1 MERRAGLG
9 GGIVPLRNIRWPGAE
24 KKLNCWEESLSTT
37 AAGEETLT
45 IDTISEVVDA
55 RPGSRWMRPVEIIA
69 ALLLVG
75 VIGLL
80 LTGVF
85 SRYVLQLP
93 IVWIDE
99 AASICFLW
107 LAMLGA
113 AIAIDRNE
121 HMRLTLFLGM
131 FPPRVRE
138 YVDTLAL
145 LIVATVIGALIFPAI
160 EYVEEE
166 SYVTSAALNIPMS
179 YRESA
184 IIAGFVLM
192 LLLAVGHAVRRSSV
206 KNLILAALTVAAL
219 GVVGWLLTPVFLG
232 LGYINIAIFLVVIV
246 AICLFLGVPIAFCF
260 GLGTI
265 AFITFSTS
273 VPLIVLVGRIDE
285 GMSSLILLSVP
296 IFVLLG
302 CVLDATGMG
311 KAIVEFLASL
321 IGHVR
326 AGMSYVLLGSMFLVS
341 GISGSKVSDMA
352 TVAPALFPEMKRRG
366 HKPNEMIALLATG
379 AAMADTV
386 PPSIVLI
393 VLGSVAG
400 VSIAA
405 LFTSG
410 FVIAMVLLLM
420 LVALAR
426 WKAGHEKMDGVKR
439 APFSVIRTTLLIAA
453 PALVL
458 PFLIR
463 SVVGGGI
470 ATATE
475 VSTIAVVYAMI
486 IGMLL
491 YGGITWKKFYSM
503 LVETAALS
511 GAILLILGTASAM
524 AWALT
529 QTGFANQ
536 LALYMTGLPGGWFSF
551 MLVSIAVFMLLGCV
565 LEGLPAIVLMAPIMF
580 PIAQRMGINEIHYSM
595 VVVTAMNIGLMTPPI
610 GIGFYIACKIGG
622 VSPDEAVGAIW
633 PYLAALVVGLLVIAA
648 VPALSI
654 AYL

>member
-1 MERRAGLG
+1 MASAGNETVVV
-9 GGIVPLRNIRWPGAE
+9 ISPA
-24 KKLNCWEESLSTT
+24 
-37 AAGEETLT
+37 ETLHG
-45 IDTISEVVDA
+45 
-55 RPGSRWMRPVEIIA
+55 RPGSRFMWPIEVLA
-69 ALLLVG
+69 SLLLVL

-80 LTGVF
+80 LLGVF
-85 SRYVLQLP
+85 SRYVLSLP

-99 AASICFLW
+99 ASSISFLW
-107 LAMLGA
+107 LAMLGS

-121 HMRLTLFLGM
+121 HLRLTIFVNLIPERARGF
-131 FPPRVRE
+131 VS
-138 YVDTLAL
+138 TLAL
-145 LIVATVIGALIFPAI
+145 QIIAAVILALILPAI
-160 EYVEEE
+160 EYVQEEWF
-166 SYVTSAALNIPMS
+166 VTSAALNIPMS
-179 YRESA
+179 YRAAAIVFGLTLMFVIA
-184 IIAGFVLM
+184 II
-192 LLLAVGHAVRRSSV
+192 HAVRESTLLNFV
-206 KNLILAALTVAAL
+206 GGLAVIAAFAGL
-219 GVVGWLLTPVFLG
+219 GWLLSPVLLT
-232 LGYINIAIFLVVIV
+232 LGYYNILIFLVGLVGV
-246 AICLFLGVPIAFCF
+246 CLLLGVPIAFCF
-260 GLGTI
+260 GMGTL
-265 AFITFSTS
+265 AFIVLTTY
-273 VPLIVLVGRIDE
+273 VPVIVLVGRMDE

-302 CVLDATGMG
+302 CILDATGMG
-311 KAIVEFLASL
+311 KAIVDFLASL
-321 IGHVR
+321 LGHVK
-326 AGMSYVLLGSMFLVS
+326 AGMSYVLLGSLFLVS

-366 HKPNEMIALLATG
+366 HEPKEMIALLATG

-410 FVIAMVLLLM
+410 FIIAMVLLLV
-420 LVALAR
+420 LAILAR
-426 WKAGHEKMDGVKR
+426 WKASGERMEGVKR
-439 APFSVIRTTLLIAA
+439 APLSVVRNTLLIAV

-463 SVVGGGI
+463 GAVGGGV

-475 VSTIAVVYAMI
+475 VSTIAVVYALI
-486 IGMLL
+486 IGIVL

-503 LVETAALS
+503 LVDTAALS

-529 QTGFANQ
+529 QTGFAHQ
-536 LALYMTGLPGGWFSF
+536 LATSMVGLPGGWFTF

-580 PIAQRMGINEIHYSM
+580 PIAANLGINDVHYSM
-595 VVVTAMNIGLMTPPI
+595 VVVTAMNIGLMAPPI
-610 GIGFYIACKIGG
+610 GIGFYIACKIGN
-622 VSPDEAVGAIW
+622 VSPDVAMGAIW
-633 PYLAALVVGLLVIAA
+633 PYLGALLVGLLLIAA
-648 VPALSI
+648 IPALST

>member
-1 MERRAGLG
+1 M
-9 GGIVPLRNIRWPGAE
+9 IVDTSAE
-24 KKLNCWEESLSTT
+24 
-37 AAGEETLT
+37 
-45 IDTISEVVDA
+45 VPDA
-55 RPGSRWMRPVEIIA
+55 RPGSRLMWPIEAVASI
-69 ALLLVG
+69 LLVF

-80 LTGVF
+80 LAGVI
-85 SRYVLQLP
+85 SRYVLSLP

-99 AASICFLW
+99 AASISFLW
-107 LAMLGA
+107 LAMLGS

-121 HMRLTLFLGM
+121 HLRLTIFLNLIPERGRH
-131 FPPRVRE
+131 FVNA
-138 YVDTLAL
+138 LAL
-145 LIVATVIGALIFPAI
+145 LVVATVLLALIVPASQ
-160 EYVEEE
+160 YVQEEW
-166 SYVTSAALNIPMS
+166 YVTSAALNIPMS
-179 YRESA
+179 FRASA
-184 IIAGFVLM
+184 IVAGLALMSVIALGHAIRAATLANLAAAVAVIAA
-192 LLLAVGHAVRRSSV
+192 LAV
-206 KNLILAALTVAAL
+206 I
-219 GVVGWLLTPVFLG
+219 GWLLSPLFLT
-232 LGYINIAIFLVVIV
+232 LGYANIVIFLVGLV
-246 AICLFLGVPIAFCF
+246 AVCLLLGVPIAFCF
-260 GLGTI
+260 GIGTI
-265 AFITFSTS
+265 AFIVFSTH
-273 VPLIVLVGRIDE
+273 VPMIVLVGRIDE

-311 KAIVEFLASL
+311 KAIVEFMASL
-321 IGHVR
+321 LGHVK

-366 HKPNEMIALLATG
+366 HKPKEMIALLATG

-410 FVIAMVLLLM
+410 FVIAVVLLLV
-420 LVALAR
+420 LAVLAR
-426 WKAGHEKMDGVKR
+426 WKASGESMEGVHR
-439 APFSVIRTTLLIAA
+439 APFSLVWKTLLVSA

-463 SVVGGGI
+463 GAVGGGV

-475 VSTIAVVYAMI
+475 VSTIAVLYALV
-486 IGMLL
+486 IGALF
-491 YGGITWKKFYSM
+491 YGGIGAKKFYAM

-536 LALYMTGLPGGWFSF
+536 LAVYMADLPGGWFSF
-551 MLVSIAVFMLLGCV
+551 MLVTIAVFMVLGCV

-580 PIAQRMGINEIHYSM
+580 PIAARLGINDVHYSM
-595 VVVTAMNIGLMTPPI
+595 VVVTAMNIGLMAPPI
-610 GIGFYIACKIGG
+610 GIGFYIACKIGD
-622 VSPDEAVGAIW
+622 VSPDEAMSAIW
-633 PYLAALVVGLLVIAA
+633 PYLGALLAGLLLIAA
-648 VPALSI
+648 VPALSV